1 MGQMGLVAGWDAAA
15 TTPAPN
21 LGMAV
26 LQTSGAAVKSRE
38 LATPEQICFSHF
50 PFLIGSVSLLLNVLF
65 VPS

>member
-1 MGQMGLVAGWDAAA
+1 MLLPQ
-15 TTPAPN
+15 PN

-65 VPS
+65 VPF